1 VNTQGEMAV
10 FVSVVEAGSFS
21 AAARALRLTPSAV
34 SKLIARLE
42 ERLGARLIQ
51 RTTRRLNLTH
61 EGVAYYQRSLSILKE
76 IEEIEQT
83 IGQAHALPRGLL
95 TVNAAVAFAEHQ
107 IVPYLREFL
116 DLYPDVQVE
125 LTVTDQV
132 IDLVQEGVDVAIR
145 VNVRPDSLLVARLL
159 AEDQRVICASPRYL
173 EQYGTPKVPADLADH
188 NCLTWK
194 ANQSRLND
202 WPFNG
207 PDGLYK
213 QTVSGSVEVNSGE
226 TLYDLVRHD
235 VGIARLAELVVGN
248 DIKAGRLVHLLE
260 EYHQSDPLT
269 VHAVYPHRRHLLG
282 KVRAFVDFLVRKYSP
297 QPPWRVTDQNGGEK
311 TDVR

>member
-1 VNTQGEMAV
+1 M
-10 FVSVVEAGSFS
+10 
-21 AAARALRLTPSAV
+21 

-42 ERLGARLIQ
+42 ERLGVRLIQ

-61 EGVAYYQRSLSILKE
+61 EGVAYYQRSLGILKE

-83 IGQAHALPRGLL
+83 IGQAQALPRGVLK
-95 TVNAAVAFAEHQ
+95 VNAAVAFAEHQ

-116 DLYPDVQVE
+116 DLYPDVHVE

-132 IDLVQEGVDVAIR
+132 VDLVQEGVDVAIR
-145 VNVRPDSLLVARLL
+145 INVRPNSLLVARLL
-159 AEDQRVICASPRYL
+159 AEDQRIICASPRYL
-173 EQYGTPKVPADLADH
+173 EQHGTPKSPADLADH
-188 NCLTWK
+188 NCLTWVG
-194 ANQSRLND
+194 NQGRLND
-202 WPFNG
+202 WPFTG
-207 PDGLYK
+207 PEGQYK

-248 DIKAGRLVHLLE
+248 DIKAGRLVHLLPA
-260 EYHQSDPLT
+260 YHQSDPLT
-269 VHAVYPHRRHLLG
+269 VHAVYPHRRHLQG

-297 QPPWRVTDQNGGEK
+297 QPPWRVTDQHDGKNTEA
-311 TDVR
+311 R